1 MDHHCPFPLRC
12 VLICSWISNCVGARN
27 QKPFML
33 FLLYV
38 ALDELL
44 AVLMTVKYFIFYVD
58 RYHRYVHWIPFH
70 YLFPGLTSWKRLH
83 GFLLRY
89 HIYFPYFEDDYLPQV
104 LVFVQGLFSALFLIF
119 CIVLFWD
126 QLKNIWYDRTFV
138 EESQARI
145 DGLETTNTF
154 YESWKKTMAE
164 PFCLRWFL
172 PLEGKDMDKI
182 INDLCHQMI
191 LDDIHEKRECSV
203 SCKHDTLCHNQ
214 NELISFPMSSKSF
227 SFPANSKTHLYL
239 QIAAFQN
246 HHPAL
251 LVLQACRPFS
261 F

>member
-1 MDHHCPFPLRC
+1 
-12 VLICSWISNCVGARN
+12 
-27 QKPFML
+27 
-33 FLLYV
+33 
-38 ALDELL
+38 
-44 AVLMTVKYFIFYVD
+44 
-58 RYHRYVHWIPFH
+58 
-70 YLFPGLTSWKRLH
+70 
-83 GFLLRY
+83 
-89 HIYFPYFEDDYLPQV
+89 
-104 LVFVQGLFSALFLIF
+104 
-119 CIVLFWD
+119 
-126 QLKNIWYDRTFV
+126 
-138 EESQARI
+138 
-145 DGLETTNTF
+145 
-154 YESWKKTMAE
+154 MAE

-251 LVLQACRPFS
+251 LVLRACRPFS